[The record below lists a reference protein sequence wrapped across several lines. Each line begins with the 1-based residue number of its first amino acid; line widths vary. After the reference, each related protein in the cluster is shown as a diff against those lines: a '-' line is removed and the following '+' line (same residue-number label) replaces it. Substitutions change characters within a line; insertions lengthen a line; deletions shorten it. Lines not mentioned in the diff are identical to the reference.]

1 MISEKLVKAI
11 NDQIIAE
18 LWSSNLYLQMAFF
31 LKKEG
36 WNGSAHWML
45 KQSAEE
51 KDHALALADYVIK
64 RGGEANVGMIDV
76 VPDGWGSLLDVFQ
89 NVYEHECHVSG
100 LVNDLVDLASAERD
114 KATQDFLWG
123 FVREQVEE
131 EDSALTIVERL
142 KRAGEAERS
151 SLTPSLRRDS
161 AFYDENFR
169 KGLTGIPAGPFLLC
183 HDILPKCK
191 AKFCFLGSKWINLR
205 D

>member
-18 LWSSNLYLQMAFF
+18 LWSSSLYLQMAFF

-76 VPDGWGSLLDVFQ
+76 VPQGWGSLQDVKGIRAALCSDTHAAEMTRRH
-89 NVYEHECHVSG
+89 NNANILCLGG
-100 LVNDLVDLASAERD
+100 LVTEEKTALEIVD
-114 KATQDFLWG
+114 
-123 FVREQVEE
+123 
-131 EDSALTIVERL
+131 RL
-142 KRAGEAERS
+142 RKAGEAG
-151 SLTPSLRRDS
+151 
-161 AFYDENFR
+161 AFFVDAE
-169 KGLTGIPAGPFLLC
+169 
-183 HDILPKCK
+183 
-191 AKFCFLGSKWINLR
+191 LGKR
-205 D
+205 

>member
-36 WNGSAHWML
+36 WNGAANWML
-45 KQSAEE
+45 RQSGEE
-51 KDHALALADYVIK
+51 KEHALKLADYAIK
-64 RGGEANVGMIDV
+64 RGGEVKVGMIDV

-142 KRAGEAERS
+142 KRAGEAG
-151 SLTPSLRRDS
+151 
-161 AFYDENFR
+161 AFFVDAE
-169 KGLTGIPAGPFLLC
+169 L
-183 HDILPKCK
+183 
-191 AKFCFLGSKWINLR
+191 AKR
-205 D
+205 

>member
-36 WNGSAHWML
+36 WNGAANWML
-45 KQSAEE
+45 RQSGEE
-51 KDHALALADYVIK
+51 KEHALKLADYAIK
-64 RGGEANVGMIDV
+64 RGGEVKVGMIDV

-142 KRAGEAERS
+142 KKAGEAGAFFVDAELAKK
-151 SLTPSLRRDS
+151 SLTMKTSER
-161 AFYDENFR
+161 
-169 KGLTGIPAGPFLLC
+169 G
-183 HDILPKCK
+183 
-191 AKFCFLGSKWINLR
+191 
-205 D
+205 

>member
-1 MISEKLVKAI
+1 MISEKLVKAF
-11 NDQIIAE
+11 NDQIVAE
-18 LWSSNLYLQMAFF
+18 LWSSNLYLQMAFY

-36 WNGSAHWML
+36 WNGAANWML
-45 KQSAEE
+45 RQSGEE
-51 KDHALALADYVIK
+51 KEHALKLADYAIK
-64 RGGEANVGMIDV
+64 RGGEVKVGMIDV

-142 KRAGEAERS
+142 KRAGEAGAFFVDAELAKRL
-151 SLTPSLRRDS
+151 SLTMKTSER
-161 AFYDENFR
+161 
-169 KGLTGIPAGPFLLC
+169 G
-183 HDILPKCK
+183 
-191 AKFCFLGSKWINLR
+191 
-205 D
+205 

>member
-1 MISEKLVKAI
+1 
-11 NDQIIAE
+11 
-18 LWSSNLYLQMAFF
+18 MAFY

-36 WNGSAHWML
+36 WNGAANWML
-45 KQSAEE
+45 RQSGEE
-51 KDHALALADYVIK
+51 KEHALKLADYAIK
-64 RGGEANVGMIDV
+64 RGGEVKVGMIDV

-142 KRAGEAERS
+142 KRAGEAG
-151 SLTPSLRRDS
+151 
-161 AFYDENFR
+161 AFFVDAE
-169 KGLTGIPAGPFLLC
+169 L
-183 HDILPKCK
+183 
-191 AKFCFLGSKWINLR
+191 AKR
-205 D
+205 

>member
-1 MISEKLVKAI
+1 MISEKLVKAF
-11 NDQIIAE
+11 NDQIVAE
-18 LWSSNLYLQMAFF
+18 LWSSNLYLQMAFY

-36 WNGSAHWML
+36 WNGSANWMF
-45 KQSAEE
+45 KQADEE
-51 KDHALALADYVIK
+51 KEHALKLADYAIK
-64 RGGEANVGMIDV
+64 RGGEVKVGMIDV

-142 KRAGEAERS
+142 KRSGEAG
-151 SLTPSLRRDS
+151 
-161 AFYDENFR
+161 AFFVDAE
-169 KGLTGIPAGPFLLC
+169 L
-183 HDILPKCK
+183 
-191 AKFCFLGSKWINLR
+191 AKR
-205 D
+205 